1 MKCKKEMFTMR
12 VFKQRNKLL
21 REVMETF
28 GVRLGQALSDLLE
41 SELSLLVAGGL
52 DQGPLKAIS
61 NPKYSVILSFCRVL
75 ALGGDTGGESG
86 RRRAAAG
93 VERV

>member
-1 MKCKKEMFTMR
+1 MKCKSEMFTMR

-41 SELSLLVAGGL
+41 SKLSLLKSKLSLLVAGGWTKTFK
-52 DQGPLKAIS
+52 GH
-61 NPKYSVILSFCRVL
+61 F
-75 ALGGDTGGESG
+75 
-86 RRRAAAG
+86 
-93 VERV
+93 